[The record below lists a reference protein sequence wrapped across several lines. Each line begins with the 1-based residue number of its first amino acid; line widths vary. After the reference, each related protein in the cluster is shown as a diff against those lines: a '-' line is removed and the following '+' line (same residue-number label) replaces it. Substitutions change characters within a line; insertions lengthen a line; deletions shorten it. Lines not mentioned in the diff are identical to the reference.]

1 MQLVVVAAL
10 VIIVQ
15 QFLVAYNYDVSKQ
28 LSVFIGLIITNCILM
43 GRLEAFALN
52 NSPWQSFLDG
62 VGNGLGYT
70 AILVIVGFF
79 RELLGSG
86 TLLGYHV
93 VPQWCYDHGY
103 ENTHAAIK
111 LSLAKLGLD
120 YVDLYLIHWPNP
132 LKFRDC
138 WAEKNAESWKEMED
152 AVKDGKIRA
161 IGLSN
166 FWEHHIEALLKTASI
181 KPVVN
186 QIKIC
191 PGQSQKKLVE
201 YSKKLGM
208 VVEGYSPLGTGA
220 IFSNEFMKSLSEK
233 YKRSIAQICIRW
245 SLQSGCVPL
254 PKSVTESRI
263 KENLNVFDFE
273 LDAEDIERIAN
284 LKCDIKLA
292 RNPDEAPF

>member
-1 MQLVVVAAL
+1 MMDRNSTYELSNGVKIPVLGFGTWQSADGDE
-10 VIIVQ
+10 
-15 QFLVAYNYDVSKQ
+15 AYNAVLTALRAGYRHIDTAAAYENEESVGKAINDFMKESGVSRKD
-28 LSVFIGLIITNCILM
+28 LFVTTKL
-43 GRLEAFALN
+43 
-52 NSPWQSFLDG
+52 W
-62 VGNGLGYT
+62 NG
-70 AILVIVGFF
+70 
-79 RELLGSG
+79 
-86 TLLGYHV
+86 
-93 VPQWCYDHGY
+93 DHGRTLT
-103 ENTHAAIK
+103 EKAIDES
-111 LSLAKLGLD
+111 LSKLGLD
-120 YVDLYLIHWPNP
+120 YLDLYLIHWPNP

-138 WAEKNAESWKEMED
+138 WEEKNAESWKEMED

-191 PGQSQKKLVE
+191 PGQSQRKLVE

-220 IFSNEFMKSLSEK
+220 IFANEFMKSLSEK

-245 SLQSGCVPL
+245 SIQSGCVPL

-273 LDAEDIERIAN
+273 LDAEDIEKIAN

>member
-1 MQLVVVAAL
+1 MMDRNSTYELSNGVKIPVVGFGTWQSADGDE
-10 VIIVQ
+10 
-15 QFLVAYNYDVSKQ
+15 AYNAVLSALRAGYRHIDTAAAYENEESVGKAINDFMKESGVSRKD
-28 LSVFIGLIITNCILM
+28 LFVTTKL
-43 GRLEAFALN
+43 
-52 NSPWQSFLDG
+52 W
-62 VGNGLGYT
+62 NG
-70 AILVIVGFF
+70 
-79 RELLGSG
+79 
-86 TLLGYHV
+86 
-93 VPQWCYDHGY
+93 DHGRTLT
-103 ENTHAAIK
+103 EKAIDES
-111 LSLAKLGLD
+111 LSKLGLD
-120 YVDLYLIHWPNP
+120 YLDLYLIHWPNP

-191 PGQSQKKLVE
+191 PGQSQRKLVE

-245 SLQSGCVPL
+245 SIQSGCIPL

-273 LDAEDIERIAN
+273 LDAEDIEKIAN

>member
-1 MQLVVVAAL
+1 MMDRNSTYELSNGVRIPVVGFGTWQSADGDE
-10 VIIVQ
+10 
-15 QFLVAYNYDVSKQ
+15 AYNAVLSALRAGYRHIDTAAAYENEESVGKAINDFMKESGVSRKD
-28 LSVFIGLIITNCILM
+28 LFVTTKL
-43 GRLEAFALN
+43 
-52 NSPWQSFLDG
+52 W
-62 VGNGLGYT
+62 NG
-70 AILVIVGFF
+70 
-79 RELLGSG
+79 
-86 TLLGYHV
+86 
-93 VPQWCYDHGY
+93 DHGRTLT
-103 ENTHAAIK
+103 EKAIDES
-111 LSLAKLGLD
+111 LSKLGLD
-120 YVDLYLIHWPNP
+120 YLDLYLIHWPNP

-191 PGQSQKKLVE
+191 PGQSQRTLVE

-220 IFSNEFMKSLSEK
+220 IFANEFMKSLSEK

>member
-1 MQLVVVAAL
+1 MMDRNSTYELSNGVRIPVLGFGTWQSADGDE
-10 VIIVQ
+10 
-15 QFLVAYNYDVSKQ
+15 AYNAVLSALRAGYRHIDTAAAYENEESVGKAINDFMKESGVSRKD
-28 LSVFIGLIITNCILM
+28 LFVTTKL
-43 GRLEAFALN
+43 
-52 NSPWQSFLDG
+52 W
-62 VGNGLGYT
+62 NG
-70 AILVIVGFF
+70 
-79 RELLGSG
+79 
-86 TLLGYHV
+86 
-93 VPQWCYDHGY
+93 DHGRTLT
-103 ENTHAAIK
+103 EKAIDSSLSK
-111 LSLAKLGLD
+111 LRLD
-120 YVDLYLIHWPNP
+120 YLDLYLIHWPNP

-138 WAEKNAESWKEMED
+138 WEEKNAESWKEMED
-152 AVKDGKIRA
+152 ACRDGKIRA
-161 IGLSN
+161 IGVSN

-273 LDAEDIERIAN
+273 LDAEDIEKIAN

>member
-1 MQLVVVAAL
+1 MMDRNSTYELSNGVRIPVVGFGTWQSADGDE
-10 VIIVQ
+10 
-15 QFLVAYNYDVSKQ
+15 AYNAVLTALRAGYRHIDTAAAYENEESVGKAINDFMKESGVSRKD
-28 LSVFIGLIITNCILM
+28 LFVTTKL
-43 GRLEAFALN
+43 
-52 NSPWQSFLDG
+52 W
-62 VGNGLGYT
+62 NG
-70 AILVIVGFF
+70 
-79 RELLGSG
+79 
-86 TLLGYHV
+86 
-93 VPQWCYDHGY
+93 DHGRTLT
-103 ENTHAAIK
+103 EKAIDSS
-111 LSLAKLGLD
+111 LSKLGLD
-120 YVDLYLIHWPNP
+120 YLDLYLIHWPNP

-191 PGQSQKKLVE
+191 PGQSQRTLVE

-233 YKRSIAQICIRW
+233 YNRSIAQICIRW
-245 SLQSGCVPL
+245 SIQSGCVPL

>member
-1 MQLVVVAAL
+1 MMDRNSTYELSNGVKIPVLGFGTWQSADGDE
-10 VIIVQ
+10 
-15 QFLVAYNYDVSKQ
+15 AYNAVLTALRAGYRHIDTAAAYENEESVGKAINDFMKESGVSRKD
-28 LSVFIGLIITNCILM
+28 LFVTTKL
-43 GRLEAFALN
+43 
-52 NSPWQSFLDG
+52 W
-62 VGNGLGYT
+62 NG
-70 AILVIVGFF
+70 
-79 RELLGSG
+79 
-86 TLLGYHV
+86 
-93 VPQWCYDHGY
+93 DHGRTLT
-103 ENTHAAIK
+103 EKAIDSS
-111 LSLAKLGLD
+111 LSKLGLD
-120 YVDLYLIHWPNP
+120 YLDLYLIHWPNP

-138 WAEKNAESWKEMED
+138 WEEKNAESWKEMED

-191 PGQSQKKLVE
+191 PGQSQRKLVE

-208 VVEGYSPLGTGA
+208 VMEGYSPLGTGA
-220 IFSNEFMKSLSEK
+220 IFANEFMKSLSEK

-245 SLQSGCVPL
+245 SIQSGCIPL

-273 LDAEDIERIAN
+273 LDAEDIEKIAN

>member
-1 MQLVVVAAL
+1 MMDRNSTYELSNGVRIPVLGFGTWQSADGDE
-10 VIIVQ
+10 
-15 QFLVAYNYDVSKQ
+15 AYNAVLSALRAGYRHIDTAAAYENEESVGKAINDFLKESGVSRKD
-28 LSVFIGLIITNCILM
+28 LFVTTKL
-43 GRLEAFALN
+43 
-52 NSPWQSFLDG
+52 W
-62 VGNGLGYT
+62 NG
-70 AILVIVGFF
+70 
-79 RELLGSG
+79 
-86 TLLGYHV
+86 
-93 VPQWCYDHGY
+93 DHGRVLT
-103 ENTHAAIK
+103 EKAIDES
-111 LSLAKLGLD
+111 LSKLGLD
-120 YVDLYLIHWPNP
+120 YLDLYLIHWPNP

-138 WAEKNAESWKEMED
+138 WEEKNAESWKEMED

-166 FWEHHIEALLKTASI
+166 FWEHHLEALLKTASI

-191 PGQSQKKLVE
+191 PGQSQRTLVE

-233 YKRSIAQICIRW
+233 YNRSIAQICIRW
-245 SLQSGCVPL
+245 SIQSGCVPL

-284 LKCDIKLA
+284 LKCEIKLA